1 MDDLYLLTPLEIA
14 KKIGA
19 KKTTNLTNSVKN
31 LSGASLNNLKKANP
45 TKYEVVMLGLVVKKL
60 NINFNDLIFFSE
72 ALKFKNIKNKNFDM
86 NDLLF
91 LNLLSNYQKS

>member
-19 KKTTNLTNSVKN
+19 KKTTDLTNSVKN

-60 NINFNDLIFFSE
+60 NIGFNDLIFFSE
-72 ALKFKNIKNKNFDM
+72 AKNIRNKNLNI

>member
-19 KKTTNLTNSVKN
+19 KKTTDLTNSVKN

-60 NINFNDLIFFSE
+60 NIGFNDLIFFSE
-72 ALKFKNIKNKNFDM
+72 AKNIKNKNLNI